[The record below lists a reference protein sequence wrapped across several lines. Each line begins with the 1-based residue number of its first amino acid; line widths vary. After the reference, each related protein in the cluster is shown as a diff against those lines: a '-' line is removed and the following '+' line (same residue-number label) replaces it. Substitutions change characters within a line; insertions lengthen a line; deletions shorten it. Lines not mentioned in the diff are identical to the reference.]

1 MLGLWSTVR
10 FLHVLSA
17 AIWVGGQVV
26 LSAVLLPAVRA
37 RLPPE
42 GRRELLTLVG
52 RRFGIVTVAF
62 FVPVQVA
69 TGAALASREGVTWA
83 SLGQPGYGRTLA
95 TKLGVFVLVMLAAS
109 VHGWANGAGCAAL
122 ARAFAIASLLGSLVV
137 VLLATALPGT

>member
-26 LSAVLLPAVRA
+26 LSVVLLPAVRA

-42 GRRELLTLVG
+42 GQRELLTLVG

-62 FVPVQVA
+62 FIPVQVV
-69 TGAALASREGVTWA
+69 TGIALASREGVTWA

-95 TKLGVFVLVMLAAS
+95 TTGHQARRVRARHARRRR
-109 VHGWANGAGCAAL
+109 HGWANGA
-122 ARAFAIASLLGSLVV
+122 
-137 VLLATALPGT
+137 